1 MKLLPLLFAMVLL
14 AGCTSSEEQA
24 FKRARMTDTVIGWEN
39 FLRDFPDGEET
50 AAARRRLVELHEDRE
65 WQRAQLA
72 DSVAAYQEYL
82 QGYPQGRF
90 SGEALVRIANL
101 NLREIP
107 DHEPTPEEL
116 RAAHVARM
124 AGKAVDAGGTP
135 KDPSL
140 AVAAKPGA
148 GSKPAPTSGT
158 RGPTALIS
166 RAPPQTVPKPKPEPK
181 PVAVKSAPV
190 VAPPP
195 PAPAPKPAPVKSAP
209 VVAQPPPAP
218 PVLAPATAGQS
229 WAIQLGAFGKGEAA
243 ASQHWQR
250 LQRLVPAAVTGLSPE
265 VLGPVEG
272 KAFHRLR
279 VVGLTRERAREV
291 CIAVRDAGE
300 GCVVTAP

>member
-14 AGCTSSEEQA
+14 AGCTNSEEQA
-24 FKRARMTDTVIGWEN
+24 FKRARMTDTVVGWEN

-135 KDPSL
+135 KDPSV
-140 AVAAKPGA
+140 AVAAKPVA
-148 GSKPAPTSGT
+148 APKPAPTSGT

-166 RAPPQTVPKPKPEPK
+166 RAPPQTVRAPKPAPAPK

-190 VAPPP
+190 VAP
-195 PAPAPKPAPVKSAP
+195 
-209 VVAQPPPAP
+209 PPPAP

-243 ASQHWQR
+243 ALQHWQR

>member
-140 AVAAKPGA
+140 AVAAKPVA
-148 GSKPAPTSGT
+148 APKPAPTPGT

-166 RAPPQTVPKPKPEPK
+166 RAPPKPAPAPKPEPK
-181 PVAVKSAPV
+181 PVA
-190 VAPPP
+190 
-195 PAPAPKPAPVKSAP
+195 VKSAP

-243 ASQHWQR
+243 ALQHWQR
-250 LQRLVPAAVTGLSPE
+250 LQRLVPAAVTGLLPE

>member
-14 AGCTSSEEQA
+14 AGCTNSEEQA
-24 FKRARMTDTVIGWEN
+24 FKRARMTDTVVGWEN

-140 AVAAKPGA
+140 AVAAKPVA
-148 GSKPAPTSGT
+148 APKPAPTSGT

-166 RAPPQTVPKPKPEPK
+166 RAPPQTVRAPKPAPKPAPAPTPAPAPAPK

-190 VAPPP
+190 VAP
-195 PAPAPKPAPVKSAP
+195 
-209 VVAQPPPAP
+209 PPPAP

-243 ASQHWQR
+243 ALQHWQR

>member
-14 AGCTSSEEQA
+14 AGCTNSEEQA
-24 FKRARMTDTVIGWEN
+24 FKRARMTDTVVGWEN

-135 KDPSL
+135 KDPTV
-140 AVAAKPGA
+140 AVAAKPVA
-148 GSKPAPTSGT
+148 APKPAPTSAT
-158 RGPTALIS
+158 RAPTALIS
-166 RAPPQTVPKPKPEPK
+166 RAPPQTVRAPKPAPKPAPAPK

-190 VAPPP
+190 VAP
-195 PAPAPKPAPVKSAP
+195 
-209 VVAQPPPAP
+209 PPPAP

-243 ASQHWQR
+243 ALQHWQR

>member
-24 FKRARMTDTVIGWEN
+24 FKRARMTDTVVGWEN

-140 AVAAKPGA
+140 AVAAKPVA
-148 GSKPAPTSGT
+148 APKPAPTSGV

-166 RAPPQTVPKPKPEPK
+166 RAPPQTVRAPKPAPKPAPAPK

-190 VAPPP
+190 VAP
-195 PAPAPKPAPVKSAP
+195 
-209 VVAQPPPAP
+209 PPPAP

-243 ASQHWQR
+243 ALQHWQR

>member
-116 RAAHVARM
+116 ADHDCIVVTDGRQ
-124 AGKAVDAGGTP
+124 GKVTWNLYRDGENRSVEVWGKVTTLSQQLT
-135 KDPSL
+135 PSL
-140 AVAAKPGA
+140 AMNDLGITSIMPRPFEKDVAEGRLVRVLEDWQLDPMVVSLVLPDRLVSARTRAFIDFFSAKYKA
-148 GSKPAPTSGT
+148 M
-158 RGPTALIS
+158 
-166 RAPPQTVPKPKPEPK
+166 
-181 PVAVKSAPV
+181 
-190 VAPPP
+190 
-195 PAPAPKPAPVKSAP
+195 
-209 VVAQPPPAP
+209 
-218 PVLAPATAGQS
+218 AGQFEL
-229 WAIQLGAFGKGEAA
+229 A
-243 ASQHWQR
+243 
-250 LQRLVPAAVTGLSPE
+250 
-265 VLGPVEG
+265 
-272 KAFHRLR
+272 
-279 VVGLTRERAREV
+279 
-291 CIAVRDAGE
+291 
-300 GCVVTAP
+300 